1 MRYLE
6 IKENYYIIYSSNW
19 RTKKKNKEKHDYL
32 MIHSTNSL
40 HNIMLTNSTTQKY
53 RFMKQSMLLKFT
65 ACGAEQRTSKLGSS
79 GAGWSIFE
87 LFGQKDKSTNREPGA
102 QNRWKRKKWINERT
116 FVLWI
121 CLHRTEEEEWPEKN
135 TKRRKNT
142 LNTGGWEVGRWH
154 RLWSLCS
161 TNRKRVMCR

>member
-6 IKENYYIIYSSNW
+6 IKENYYLIYSSDW

-102 QNRWKRKKWINERT
+102 QNRWKRKKMNKW
-116 FVLWI
+116 
-121 CLHRTEEEEWPEKN
+121 KN
-135 TKRRKNT
+135 
-142 LNTGGWEVGRWH
+142 
-154 RLWSLCS
+154 LCS
-161 TNRKRVMCR
+161 VNLSAQNRGGRVTRKKHKKKKEYPQHWWVGGGTMAQAVVTLQHK